1 MREKEADKK
10 RGKTV
15 GAGSAVLGG
24 LMIAALAFSAGFV
37 GAKSHRP
44 ADSRASEANEAVAR
58 TVTAPEVTQGVE
70 PRSIRAWDREATEH
84 RLPGHSELDLQL
96 D

>member
-1 MREKEADKK
+1 MREKEAN
-10 RGKTV
+10 RKTV
-15 GAGSAVLGG
+15 GSGAAVLGG

-37 GAKSHRP
+37 GARSHRP
-44 ADSRASEANEAVAR
+44 ADSRASEAVVRTTTAEAA
-58 TVTAPEVTQGVE
+58 QGVE
-70 PRSIRAWDREATEH
+70 PLSIRSSDRAMTEH

>member
-1 MREKEADKK
+1 MKEKEAD
-10 RGKTV
+10 RKTV
-15 GAGSAVLGG
+15 GAGAAVLGG

-37 GAKSHRP
+37 GAKSRRP
-44 ADSRASEANEAVAR
+44 ADPKASEAVVR
-58 TVTAPEVTQGVE
+58 ITTTPESMQAVE
-70 PRSIRAWDREATEH
+70 PLSIRTWDREATEH

>member
-1 MREKEADKK
+1 MKEKEAN
-10 RGKTV
+10 RKTV
-15 GAGSAVLGG
+15 GSGAAVLGG

-37 GAKSHRP
+37 GARAHRP
-44 ADSRASEANEAVAR
+44 ADLRASEAVVRTTTHEAA
-58 TVTAPEVTQGVE
+58 QGVE
-70 PRSIRAWDREATEH
+70 PLSIRSSDRAATEH

>member
-1 MREKEADKK
+1 MREMEANRKT
-10 RGKTV
+10 GKTV

-44 ADSRASEANEAVAR
+44 ADPKASEAVVR
-58 TVTAPEVTQGVE
+58 TATVPEVTQGVE
-70 PRSIRAWDREATEH
+70 PLSIRAWDREAAEH